1 MSTTPSPLTTSSK
14 PAHLSDTVTGEVFNE
29 KRVVELPHRP
39 TAAANQAAEKA
50 VANATQ
56 QAKRYV
62 HSTRGPLPPMPR
74 IGLPEETYL
83 HVAHKA
89 ERNGDDLVFEAAK
102 VGQYVTLAMKNP
114 DAEWSQKLKF
124 FRHAL
129 KRHCQPPE
137 HADEVTK
144 GWFKGLATFV
154 KAHIG
159 AEALR
164 LAGEEDERYE
174 ARQSMGQTTDMIA
187 DDAEK
192 FFEMIC
198 PMCETCPPIYND
210 EDWRQ
215 LKMYRDRW
223 V

>member
-1 MSTTPSPLTTSSK
+1 MSTTSSGRSS
-14 PAHLSDTVTGEVFNE
+14 ASGDRADLSQDSISRHERVVEGSNESLTGEVFD
-29 KRVVELPHRP
+29 PRP
-39 TAAANQAAEKA
+39 QK
-50 VANATQ
+50 Q
-56 QAKRYV
+56 SDRY
-62 HSTRGPLPPMPR
+62 TRARGPLPPMPR

-89 ERNGDDLVFEAAK
+89 ERNGDDLLFEAAK
-102 VGQYVTLAMKNP
+102 VGQYVSLAVRKQ
-114 DAEWSQKLKF
+114 DAPWESKLKY

-137 HADEVTK
+137 HADEMTK
-144 GWFKGLATFV
+144 EWFKKLSNFV

-164 LAGEEDERYE
+164 LAGEADDRFE
-174 ARQSMGQTTDMIA
+174 ARQSMGQSTDDIA

-192 FFEMIC
+192 FFEMVC
-198 PMCETCPPIYND
+198 PMCETCPPIYNE
-210 EDWRQ
+210 EDWQQ
-215 LKMYRDRW
+215 LKIYRDRW